1 MCRVE
6 DQLSPQAFFL
16 YDEAGLRRAVHM
28 RRSAIAIALAVGVF
42 MAPAAIGASSGVE
55 VQQPP
60 ASSANRLRTQILME
74 VYMAEGQMAV
84 VAESLPVLEN
94 FIAQAL
100 EYLAERIEL
109 IGHTDNRNTPAEEV
123 AESKAWA
130 DALGSYLVSK
140 GIPAERISTGGMGA
154 TQPRV
159 VVAVG
164 TRERLNRR
172 VNMTIGEKTRGW

>member
-1 MCRVE
+1 M
-6 DQLSPQAFFL
+6 
-16 YDEAGLRRAVHM
+16 H
-28 RRSAIAIALAVGVF
+28 RSAIAIALAVGVF

-100 EYLAERIEL
+100 EYPAERIEL

-123 AESKAWA
+123 AESKAWGRRAGILLGQQRDTSRA
-130 DALGSYLVSK
+130 DLHRRDGSHSA
-140 GIPAERISTGGMGA
+140 G
-154 TQPRV
+154 V